1 MATQLEIVNKALG
14 HISIAPITSMVESSP
29 AAILANSI
37 WDTCR
42 QDCLRNHDWPFA
54 TVITALSTTNSTILH
69 NDWTYAYAYPT
80 DALEVWNV
88 YYNYTDKSPRF
99 RVVYDK
105 TAAARLILSDTSEAL
120 AEYTYDQTITTPWDA
135 YFVSVMSYFL
145 AANMALPLTGNASLK
160 KEMLDIYT
168 AMMSD
173 AERMSSYETDVDTTR
188 ASQSAFVDAREGSS
202 QIVTEDHYVAVRHPN
217 G

>member
-1 MATQLEIVNKALG
+1 MATQLQIVNKALA
-14 HISIAPITSMVESSP
+14 HISVASITSMVESSP

-54 TVITALSTTNSTILH
+54 TIITTLSTTNSTIVH

-88 YYNYTDKSPRF
+88 YYNDTDNRQHF
-99 RVVYDK
+99 RVIYDK
-105 TAAARLILSDTSEAL
+105 ALAAKVILSNTSEA
-120 AEYTYDQTITTPWDA
+120 ACEYTYDQEITAPWDA
-135 YFVSVMSYFL
+135 FFVSVVSYYL
-145 AANMALPLTGNASLK
+145 AANMCKPLTGNDALS
-160 KEMLDIYT
+160 KEMMQMYT
-168 AMMSD
+168 ALMSD
-173 AERMSSYETDVDTTR
+173 AERMSSYETDIGTET
-188 ASQSAFVDAREGSS
+188 SQRSAFVDVREGSTMT
-202 QIVTEDHYVAVRHPN
+202 TEDHYVAVRHPN

>member
-14 HISIAPITSMVESSP
+14 HIAIAPITKMSESSP

-54 TVITALSTTNSTILH
+54 TIITTLSTTNSTIVH
-69 NDWTYAYAYPT
+69 NDWTYAYAYPN

-88 YYNYTDKSPRF
+88 YYNDTDNRQHF
-99 RVVYDK
+99 RVIYDK
-105 TAAARLILSDTSEAL
+105 TLAARIILSNTSEA
-120 AEYTYDQTITTPWDA
+120 ACEYTYDQTTTTPWDA
-135 YFVSVMSYFL
+135 FFVSVISYFL
-145 AANMALPLTGNASLK
+145 AANMAKPLTGDAQLADYLMK
-160 KEMLDIYT
+160 IYT
-168 AMMSD
+168 SLMSD
-173 AERMSSYETDVDTTR
+173 AERMSSYETDIGSEL
-188 ASQSAFVDAREGSS
+188 SQRSAFVDAREGSS
-202 QIVTEDHYVAVRHPN
+202 LINTEDHYVAVRHPN

>member
-1 MATQLEIVNKALG
+1 MASQIEIINKALG
-14 HISIAPITSMVESSP
+14 HISVSPILSISENSP

-54 TVITALSTTNSTILH
+54 TVITTLSTTNATIVH

-80 DALEVWNV
+80 DALEVWSV
-88 YYNYTDKSPRF
+88 YYNASDKDQNF
-99 RVVYDK
+99 RVIYEK
-105 TAAARLILSDTSEAL
+105 SLAAKIILSNVSEA
-120 AEYTYDQTITTPWDA
+120 ACEYTYDQTITTPWDA
-135 YFVSVMSYFL
+135 FFVSVISYFL
-145 AANMALPLTGNASLK
+145 AANMAKPLTGDSSLADNMMK
-160 KEMLDIYT
+160 FYT

-173 AERMSSYETDVDTTR
+173 AERMSSYETDVGTER
-188 ASQSAFVDAREGSS
+188 SQRSAFVDVREGSS
-202 QIVTEDHYVAVRHPN
+202 MGTEDHYVAVRHPN